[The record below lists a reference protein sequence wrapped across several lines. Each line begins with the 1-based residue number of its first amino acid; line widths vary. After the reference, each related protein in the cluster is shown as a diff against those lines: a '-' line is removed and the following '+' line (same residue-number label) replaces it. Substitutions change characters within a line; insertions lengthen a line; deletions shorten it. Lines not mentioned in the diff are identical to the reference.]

1 MKTIIEITV
10 GLNGN
15 CKDCDYATKIPVPY
29 LNSFAARWK
38 CSLFD
43 EFITD
48 VIIASIETYCE
59 KPDQC
64 GLCRQLIER
73 HNRTPER

>member
-38 CSLFD
+38 CS
-43 EFITD
+43 
-48 VIIASIETYCE
+48 
-59 KPDQC
+59 
-64 GLCRQLIER
+64 
-73 HNRTPER
+73 